1 MTKKAVDKLSFSLI
15 SILKICVL
23 PHPCL
28 SMSQFLLLQV
38 TYSQSLTNVQGCNLF
53 LFKKKPD
60 KFSFFIF
67 FILQA
72 GNIYSDL
79 QVDRSIRLWR
89 KQTLSLKKKKYK
101 EIKKKRCLLRNGKK
115 IRKTI
120 LFRDLVPSG
129 GSFEIV
135 DLKSIALENRK

>member
-1 MTKKAVDKLSFSLI
+1 M
-15 SILKICVL
+15 
-23 PHPCL
+23 
-28 SMSQFLLLQV
+28 QR
-38 TYSQSLTNVQGCNLF
+38 CNLF
-53 LFKKKPD
+53 LFKKTD

-67 FILQA
+67 FLLQS

-89 KQTLSLKKKKYK
+89 KQTLSLKKEKKN
-101 EIKKKRCLLRNGKK
+101 IKKIKKNVVSYETEK

-120 LFRDLVPSG
+120 LFRDLVVPSG